1 MELAIFPQRL
11 RNHVDLE
18 EKDDDGWKN
27 VAGGEGGGKKYRF
40 PFFSSLFLFFWIW
53 MQSQDRKER
62 KGEKC
67 VIDVRNRGFLLFSF
81 LFFFSFFPLLD
92 FTQSQE
98 VEKRGRERERNNV
111 INVQSKFFIARF
123 LPLRAPV
130 RNRVSISRGSR
141 DYFMN
146 MHRLL
151 LIHIHARVIHNGP
164 LPLDVQ
170 RLRR

>member
-1 MELAIFPQRL
+1 MEECR
-11 RNHVDLE
+11 
-18 EKDDDGWKN
+18 GWR
-27 VAGGEGGGKKYRF
+27 GGGKKVSIPFLLFSFSLLLDLDAKSRSKREKGGEMRYRCSQSR
-40 PFFSSLFLFFWIW
+40 FSS
-53 MQSQDRKER
+53 
-62 KGEKC
+62 
-67 VIDVRNRGFLLFSF
+67 LLFSF
-81 LFFFSFFPLLD
+81 LFFFFPLLD